1 MSTTVL
7 NIFEY
12 EENEM
17 IGNGNYM
24 YLLKFILKIREITS
38 GELIFGEFEQFRT
51 NVLQRGSKLVKPAK
65 IKFT

>member
-17 IGNGNYM
+17 IGNGNYR

-38 GELIFGEFEQFRT
+38 GELIFGGFEPFGTTVR
-51 NVLQRGSKLVKPAK
+51 QR
-65 IKFT
+65 

>member
-17 IGNGNYM
+17 IGNVNYM

-51 NVLQRGSKLVKPAK
+51 NVLQRGSNW
-65 IKFT
+65 

>member
-38 GELIFGEFEQFRT
+38 GELIFGEFEQFGT
-51 NVLQRGSKLVKPAK
+51 YVLQRGSKLVKPAK
-65 IKFT
+65 IKFI